1 MKIIFKENKFLEFVL
16 WLASY
21 IPLILMVFF
30 NSVFSD
36 KDYFKIICFF
46 NKNEQLII
54 SKFSIFILIV
64 LISFFIYYLL
74 NKILFHIMKQKI
86 KKSGSNKKIILNK
99 YENLSLD
106 EYSYFI
112 ISLFLPFVFQNFN
125 GAYPIVLFLIFI
137 IIIIFI
143 LIKLEKIVLNPI
155 FLFSSLK
162 VLKASVTKV
171 GSNKLNINCFIIS
184 DLNFK
189 ELENEERFLY
199 DEFFKNVYFI
209 TKD

>member
-46 NKNEQLII
+46 NKNEQLTI

-86 KKSGSNKKIILNK
+86 LKSGSNKKIILNK
-99 YENLSLD
+99 YENLTLD
-106 EYSYFI
+106 ES
-112 ISLFLPFVFQNFN
+112 
-125 GAYPIVLFLIFI
+125 IV
-137 IIIIFI
+137 I
-143 LIKLEKIVLNPI
+143 L
-155 FLFSSLK
+155 
-162 VLKASVTKV
+162 
-171 GSNKLNINCFIIS
+171 
-184 DLNFK
+184 
-189 ELENEERFLY
+189 
-199 DEFFKNVYFI
+199 
-209 TKD
+209 